1 LLGGDLGSTILYGAA
16 LSLPMALAGG
26 MMYGT
31 WIARRIY
38 IPVPEIAKTMMRE
51 AETDSAPPI
60 PMVILLLLL
69 PVMLT
74 LGATLASLR
83 NVPFRSVAVFV
94 GHPYTALTL
103 ATLVAIYFFGIQ
115 RGLSREKASAMATE
129 ALLPVGT
136 LICIMGGGGALK
148 QIIVDSG
155 VGDYAGKLLMTSAIS
170 PLLVVWLIAAVLRM
184 AQGSATVAIITAAG
198 IAAPLVKG
206 IPGYSP
212 TELILALCAGG
223 SAFSHVSDSGFWLVT
238 QYFGL
243 SVPQSLKTWTTM
255 KIIASVLGLTIVM
268 IAHALLR

>member
-1 LLGGDLGSTILYGAA
+1 
-16 LSLPMALAGG
+16 
-26 MMYGT
+26 
-31 WIARRIY
+31 
-38 IPVPEIAKTMMRE
+38 
-51 AETDSAPPI
+51 
-60 PMVILLLLL
+60 
-69 PVMLT
+69 
-74 LGATLASLR
+74 
-83 NVPFRSVAVFV
+83 
-94 GHPYTALTL
+94 
-103 ATLVAIYFFGIQ
+103 
-115 RGLSREKASAMATE
+115 MATE

-223 SAFSHVSDSGFWLVT
+223 SAFSHVSDSGFWMVT

-243 SVPQSLKTWTTM
+243 TVPQSLKTWTTM
-255 KIIASVLGLTIVM
+255 KIVASVLGLAIVM
-268 IAHALLR
+268 TAHALLR